1 MNLFTLLRVVAGL
14 TRVAQKAVRQARGK
28 PEPAFDWSGVVFF
41 GVIIV
46 GVVWAIPL
54 IGGPAL
60 FRR

>member
-41 GVIIV
+41 WSNYCGCCM
-46 GVVWAIPL
+46 GDTSNRGASS
-54 IGGPAL
+54 
-60 FRR
+60 F